1 MSNEAPNQA
10 RVIPLRPQSV
20 RPGTA
25 RPVSERPATTPPREP
40 VDRQTR
46 EPLWRDLVGDVLR
59 RERLAQERTLKDVAD
74 AARISM
80 PYLSEVERG
89 RKEASSEVLAAAA
102 HALGLGLGDLL
113 SLAQGSSPGTRRA
126 AVARCRDRRT
136 TGCAWRP
143 EATGPVPQTV
153 TRRRLTTSSASPY
166 STASSAV
173 NTLSRSMSAR
183 RVAMS

>member
-1 MSNEAPNQA
+1 MSSQATNQA
-10 RVIPLRPQSV
+10 RVIPLRPQSA

-25 RPVSERPATTPPREP
+25 RPASERPATAPPEP
-40 VDRQTR
+40 AGR

-113 SLAQGSSPGTRRA
+113 SLTQGELA
-126 AVARCRDRRT
+126 RRT
-136 TGCAWRP
+136 
-143 EATGPVPQTV
+143 
-153 TRRRLTTSSASPY
+153 
-166 STASSAV
+166 SAV
-173 NTLSRSMSAR
+173 RGRGRSA
-183 RVAMS
+183 APYDGLCLAA

>member
-1 MSNEAPNQA
+1 MSNQAPNQA
-10 RVIPLRPQSV
+10 RVIPLRPQSA
-20 RPGTA
+20 RPGTG
-25 RPVSERPATTPPREP
+25 RPPSERPATTPPRP
-40 VDRQTR
+40 VAPQGPAPGETTR

-113 SLAQGSSPGTRRA
+113 SLAQGELTRH
-126 AVARCRDRRT
+126 
-136 TGCAWRP
+136 
-143 EATGPVPQTV
+143 
-153 TRRRLTTSSASPY
+153 
-166 STASSAV
+166 
-173 NTLSRSMSAR
+173 SAR
-183 RVAMS
+183 SSRAVRGSSYDGMCLAA